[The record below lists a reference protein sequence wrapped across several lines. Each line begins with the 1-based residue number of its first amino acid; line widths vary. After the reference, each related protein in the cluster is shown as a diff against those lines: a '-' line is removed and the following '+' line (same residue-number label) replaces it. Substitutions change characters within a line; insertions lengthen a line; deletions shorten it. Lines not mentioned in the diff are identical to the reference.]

1 MGDGAYQMT
10 FLIQIPQLIF
20 GGAEKVLVS
29 FSKCLVDHGHDV
41 EILETY
47 ERGLIKEQFDPRVNF
62 STICGKDYSKKYYA
76 SMSDIKAEK
85 NFTPKCVK
93 LSKLAFSKV
102 VGYRRFAEKL
112 AAKRYK
118 DKHFDV
124 AINYLECDSPEFIL
138 KHISADKYLQW
149 IHTDVKNMDNPHE
162 LDKFLKLYE
171 RMNHIFCVSNSAR
184 QSFTEMYPSLTE
196 KTSTLYNFFDSE
208 TIVQKSLE
216 SFEFT
221 SQKPVL
227 LSVGRLTTP
236 KQYPR
241 FLNVLAKLRDD
252 GYSFSW
258 HVLGT
263 GAEREQIEKK
273 IDELELRDRVFLDGV
288 TDNPYKYI
296 RACDLFVLPSGWE
309 GFPTVTVEAKLIGK
323 PVLATDVSGIR
334 EQIIDG
340 ETGMIVGNNEEAL
353 YNGLQYLLNTPSI
366 LDRICD
372 NSEIKKICNN
382 ECKYHDFIN
391 QL

>member
-1 MGDGAYQMT
+1 MT

-138 KHISADKYLQW
+138 KHISADKYLQ
-149 IHTDVKNMDNPHE
+149 
-162 LDKFLKLYE
+162 
-171 RMNHIFCVSNSAR
+171 R
-184 QSFTEMYPSLTE
+184 SFYRV
-196 KTSTLYNFFDSE
+196 TSW
-208 TIVQKSLE
+208 
-216 SFEFT
+216 
-221 SQKPVL
+221 
-227 LSVGRLTTP
+227 
-236 KQYPR
+236 
-241 FLNVLAKLRDD
+241 NV
-252 GYSFSW
+252 
-258 HVLGT
+258 
-263 GAEREQIEKK
+263 
-273 IDELELRDRVFLDGV
+273 
-288 TDNPYKYI
+288 
-296 RACDLFVLPSGWE
+296 
-309 GFPTVTVEAKLIGK
+309 
-323 PVLATDVSGIR
+323 
-334 EQIIDG
+334 
-340 ETGMIVGNNEEAL
+340 
-353 YNGLQYLLNTPSI
+353 
-366 LDRICD
+366 
-372 NSEIKKICNN
+372 
-382 ECKYHDFIN
+382 
-391 QL
+391 